1 MLEIRIEIVTDG
13 LNEAIKE
20 LAKALGQCPDSER
33 LKALNTVPQDVPVDS
48 HIEVTTEGTK
58 VLVGNKA
65 PEAEQ
70 PKAEP
75 AAVAADPVKP
85 EEPKAPKA
93 PKAKPAA
100 AKKEELAPASA
111 QAPVQAAAEE
121 EKATPA
127 AKKTYTFKQ
136 ISEAGAAL
144 CTDPVKIDALIALLR
159 DKYHVNAITSLK
171 EEQYSDL
178 AEDLISLG
186 ATIKE
191 G

>member
-1 MLEIRIEIVTDG
+1 MLEIRLDISLQTDG

-20 LAKALGQCPDSER
+20 LAKALGQCRDSER
-33 LKALNTVPQDVPVDS
+33 LKALNTVPQDAPVDS

-58 VLVGNKA
+58 VSLGKA

-75 AAVAADPVKP
+75 AA
-85 EEPKAPKA
+85 
-93 PKAKPAA
+93 A
-100 AKKEELAPASA
+100 AKKEEPAPAPA

-178 AEDLISLG
+178 AEDLIGLG